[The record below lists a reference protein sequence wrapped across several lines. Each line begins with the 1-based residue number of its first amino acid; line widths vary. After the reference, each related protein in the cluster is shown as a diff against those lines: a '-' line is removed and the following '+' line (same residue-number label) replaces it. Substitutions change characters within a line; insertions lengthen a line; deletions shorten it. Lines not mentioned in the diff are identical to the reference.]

1 MQKKCEMYWP
11 ENAEISF
18 VPGPESLLVVK
29 HNSILQ
35 FAEFVIREMSVTSV
49 SSYHAAMWILDHA
62 LANKSQTVFN

>member
-11 ENAEISF
+11 ENADTPF

-35 FAEFVIREMSVTSV
+35 FAEFVIRKMSVTSV
-49 SSYHAAMWILDHA
+49 SSYHASYVDIRHT
-62 LANKSQTVFN
+62 LANN